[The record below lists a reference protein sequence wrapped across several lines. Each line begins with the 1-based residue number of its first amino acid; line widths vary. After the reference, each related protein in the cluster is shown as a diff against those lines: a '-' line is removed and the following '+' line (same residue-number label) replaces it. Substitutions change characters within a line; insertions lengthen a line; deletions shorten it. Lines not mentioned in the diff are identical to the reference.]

1 MWLIKQSKKSMK
13 QLKKVP
19 KEIREE
25 FEVWRKVIELSGP
38 QALRKIPGYRD
49 HSLQGEWKGARSS
62 SLNIKWRVIYYVQ
75 KKEVMIL
82 VMEVN
87 AHEYKK

>member
-1 MWLIKQSKKSMK
+1 MNYQEIGNNTYQAAALFIFHKS
-13 QLKKVP
+13 LK
-19 KEIREE
+19 
-25 FEVWRKVIELSGP
+25 
-38 QALRKIPGYRD
+38 LR
-49 HSLQGEWKGARSS
+49 S
-62 SLNIKWRVIYYVQ
+62 